1 MAQSWKQ
8 DNAYEDILYLPHHVS
23 QTRPRMSRMDRAAQ
37 FSPFQ
42 ALTGLD
48 SAMQET
54 ERQTTMKI
62 ELDENEKAVL
72 DEKLRILQARILD
85 NPEVFIVFYRPDAYK
100 DGGSYCEVSGSLRR
114 IDTVQ
119 RKLLLND
126 GTAIPLDDI
135 YSVDLEH
142 F

>member
-1 MAQSWKQ
+1 MAQSWKP
-8 DNAYEDILYLPHHVS
+8 DNAYEDILHLPHHVS

-54 ERQTTMKI
+54 QRQTTMKI
-62 ELDENEKAVL
+62 ELDENEKSVL

-119 RKLLLND
+119 RQLLLND

-135 YSVDLEH
+135 YSVDFEQ

>member
-1 MAQSWKQ
+1 MAQSWKP
-8 DNAYEDILYLPHHVS
+8 DNAYEDILHLPHHVS

-42 ALTGLD
+42 ALTGLE

-100 DGGSYCEVSGSLRR
+100 DGGSYHEISGSLRR

-119 RKLLLND
+119 RQLLLND
-126 GTAIPLDDI
+126 GTSIPLDDI
-135 YSVDLEH
+135 YSVDFEQ

>member
-1 MAQSWKQ
+1 MAQSWKP
-8 DNAYEDILYLPHHVS
+8 DNAYEDILHLPHHVS

-119 RKLLLND
+119 RQLLLND
-126 GTAIPLDDI
+126 GTAMPLDDI
-135 YSVDLEH
+135 YSVDFEQ

>member
-1 MAQSWKQ
+1 MAQSWKP
-8 DNAYEDILYLPHHVS
+8 DNAYEDILHLPHHVS

-100 DGGSYCEVSGSLRR
+100 EGGIYHEISGALRR

-119 RKLLLND
+119 RQLLLND

-135 YSVDLEH
+135 YSVDFEQ

>member
-1 MAQSWKQ
+1 MAQSWKP
-8 DNAYEDILYLPHHVS
+8 DNAYEDILHLPHHVS

-119 RKLLLND
+119 RQLLLND
-126 GTAIPLDDI
+126 GN
-135 YSVDLEH
+135 SVGRYL
-142 F
+142 FR

>member
-1 MAQSWKQ
+1 MAQSWKP
-8 DNAYEDILYLPHHVS
+8 DNAYEDILHLPHHVS

-72 DEKLRILQARILD
+72 DEKLRILQVRILD
-85 NPEVFIVFYRPDAYK
+85 SPEVFIVFYRPDAYK

-119 RKLLLND
+119 RQLLLND

-135 YSVDLEH
+135 YSVDFEQ

>member
-8 DNAYEDILYLPHHVS
+8 DNAYEDILHLPHHVS

-54 ERQTTMKI
+54 QRQTTMKI
-62 ELDENEKAVL
+62 ELDENEKSVL

-100 DGGSYCEVSGSLRR
+100 DGGSYHEISGSLRR

-119 RKLLLND
+119 RQLLLND

-135 YSVDLEH
+135 YSVD
-142 F
+142 FADF

>member
-1 MAQSWKQ
+1 MAQSWKP
-8 DNAYEDILYLPHHVS
+8 DNAYEDILHLPHHVS

-62 ELDENEKAVL
+62 ELDENEKVVL

-119 RKLLLND
+119 RQLLLND

-135 YSVDLEH
+135 YSVDFEQ

>member
-1 MAQSWKQ
+1 MAQSWKP
-8 DNAYEDILYLPHHVS
+8 DNAYEDILHLPHHVS

-62 ELDENEKAVL
+62 ERDENEKAVL

-119 RKLLLND
+119 RQLLLND

-135 YSVDLEH
+135 YSVDFEQ

>member
-1 MAQSWKQ
+1 MAQSWKP
-8 DNAYEDILYLPHHVS
+8 DNAYEDILHLPHHVS

-54 ERQTTMKI
+54 QRQTTMKI
-62 ELDENEKAVL
+62 ELDENEKSAL

-119 RKLLLND
+119 RQLLLND

-135 YSVDLEH
+135 YSVDFEQ

>member
-1 MAQSWKQ
+1 MAQFSKSEH
-8 DNAYEDILYLPHHVS
+8 AYDDILHLPHHVS
-23 QTRPRMSRMDRAAQ
+23 QTRLPMSKMDRAAQ

-54 ERQTTMKI
+54 ERQTVRKI

-72 DEKLRILQARILD
+72 DEKLHILQERILE

-100 DGGSYCEVSGSLRR
+100 DGGSYCEISGSLRR
-114 IDTVQ
+114 IDTVE

>member
-1 MAQSWKQ
+1 MAQSWKP
-8 DNAYEDILYLPHHVS
+8 DNAYEDILHLPHHVS

-119 RKLLLND
+119 RQLLLND

-135 YSVDLEH
+135 YSVDFEQ